1 MRWEFIMSLFA
12 MHALLKNAAGMP
24 LNRIMWIGKMS
35 QAKNDHYK
43 FRNKHKD
50 ASNKYGLRKSV
61 ATSRKM
67 PWVGKQTVG
76 EPM

>member
-24 LNRIMWIGKMS
+24 LNRIMWIGGKMS

-43 FRNKHKD
+43 FEINTKTLPINTVWGRVLQEKC
-50 ASNKYGLRKSV
+50 LEQ
-61 ATSRKM
+61 
-67 PWVGKQTVG
+67 GKTVG
-76 EPM
+76 ESM